1 VSIKTS
7 LSSDSNASEIVSF
20 RIPRARHNLLA
31 LRARER
37 GKKSPDLLAKEV
49 ILNYLMGK
57 PENLLETA
65 LTNVHAGQ
73 KKLYR
78 RLHALSELF
87 VFWLTSWYA
96 HHPDLPE
103 TQKAEAS
110 RRAEER
116 HDNLLSLF
124 KEEVYLKA
132 PDLFDA
138 ILADYVET
146 DAEGE

>member
-1 VSIKTS
+1 MSIKTS

-87 VFWLTSWYA
+87 VFWLTSLLRTPSGSA
-96 HHPDLPE
+96 RNPE
-103 TQKAEAS
+103 GRSITKS
-110 RRAEER
+110 RRTPR
-116 HDNLLSLF
+116 
-124 KEEVYLKA
+124 
-132 PDLFDA
+132 
-138 ILADYVET
+138 
-146 DAEGE
+146 